1 MVFCGGVLGGQQSQ
15 QSRSRTSRTH
25 RLSDVGHVLGES
37 MAALITFV
45 AAVLPL
51 GWMLRALWRRKC
63 ARRG

>member
-1 MVFCGGVLGGQQSQ
+1 M
-15 QSRSRTSRTH
+15 
-25 RLSDVGHVLGES
+25 LGES